1 MINSGIKNNR
11 MLRTILQ
18 CRTQFSGPQN
28 AIVSIFPSSL
38 PVASDIFPT
47 LNSTIFTPKAVGK
60 ALPIDKIQLIV
71 GSNDIFLIDF
81 LHN

>member
-1 MINSGIKNNR
+1 MINSGTKNSR

-28 AIVSIFPSSL
+28 AIVSISPSSL

-60 ALPIDKIQLIV
+60 ALAIDKIQLIG

-81 LHN
+81 LQN